1 MLRYENTK
9 QERDEKKKYEK
20 RKQFKKISE
29 LCFSLIHIWLPQIE
43 SEIYF
48 CYAFFC
54 V

>member
-9 QERDEKKKYEK
+9 QERDEKKNEK

-29 LCFSLIHIWLPQIE
+29 LCFSLIHILLPQIE

-48 CYAFFC
+48 CFFC
-54 V
+54 A